1 VNHGIEAAFDSI
13 ESAHEFV
20 GLLTETTVE
29 GERDTVEKALLD
41 YCGQDTLALVRIL
54 ERLKSAQAA
63 PSRVVSF

>member
-1 VNHGIEAAFDSI
+1 MNHGIEAAFDSI

-41 YCGQDTLALVRIL
+41 YCGQDTLAPVRIL